1 MVTILS
7 LWLPILIASVL
18 VYVVATMLYMV
29 IPLHTK
35 DFPSLQNED
44 AVMDVLRA
52 QGVKQGQYMFPGAE
66 SKKEWSSPEWI
77 EKANR
82 GPVGLLFIHPPGTSM
97 SKQLI
102 FQGIFVLAVS
112 IMAGYMGSAS
122 LPPGAEYL
130 EVFQVVGTAAFL
142 AHSAGAFTDSIWYG
156 FSWRMTWVR
165 AFEGLL
171 FGALTAGVFG
181 WLWPQ

>member
-18 VYVVATMLYMV
+18 VYVVAAVLYMAT
-29 IPLHTK
+29 PLHSK
-35 DFPSLQNED
+35 DFAKLQGED

-52 QGVKQGQYMFPGAE
+52 QEVKQGQYMFPGAE

-82 GPVGLLFIHPPGTSM
+82 GPVGLLFIHALGTSM
-97 SKQLI
+97 SKQLT
-102 FQGIFVLAVS
+102 FQGIFVLAIS

-142 AHSAGAFTDSIWYG
+142 AHSAGPFTDAIWYG
-156 FSWRMTWVR
+156 FSWKMAWVR
-165 AFEGLL
+165 ALEGLL
-171 FGALTAGVFG
+171 FGVLTAGVFG

>member
-29 IPLHTK
+29 TPLHFK
-35 DFPSLQNED
+35 DFLKLQDED
-44 AVMDVLRA
+44 AVMDVLRS
-52 QGVKQGQYMFPGAE
+52 QEIKHGQYMFPGME
-66 SKKEWSSPEWI
+66 SKKEWTSPEWTD
-77 EKANR
+77 KANR
-82 GPVGLLFIHPPGTSM
+82 GPVGLLFIHPPGIGM

-102 FQGIFVLAVS
+102 FQGIFVLAIS

-130 EVFQVVGTAAFL
+130 DVFQVVGTAAFL
-142 AHSAGAFTDSIWYG
+142 AHSAGPFTDSIWYG

-165 AFEGLL
+165 VFEGLL
-171 FGALTAGVFG
+171 FALLTAGVFG